1 MTTLV
6 ENISVR
12 GMTKEIIIGIPLI
25 LSWLILSI
33 LNFGSEKYPIELI
46 PLYVVL
52 LIFIQTRSRVEINNN
67 HIKISTL
74 LSRVLGS
81 TTRSI
86 DSIHSIQ
93 VKETKY
99 NFTFWF
105 ILLGLLFFVLFLFG
119 MIREVPIEKLNQ
131 NLFWIVFLF
140 GMGYFT

>member
-1 MTTLV
+1 MTTLA

-25 LSWLILSI
+25 LSLFILSI
-33 LNFGSEKYPIELI
+33 LNFNFWSENYPFELI
-46 PLYVVL
+46 LIVLYVVL

-67 HIKISTL
+67 HIKINTL

-93 VKETKY
+93 VKETKT
-99 NFTFWF
+99 NWAFLF
-105 ILLGLLFFVLFLFG
+105 ILLGLLFFFCFYLV
-119 MIREVPIEKLNQ
+119 
-131 NLFWIVFLF
+131 
-140 GMGYFT
+140 